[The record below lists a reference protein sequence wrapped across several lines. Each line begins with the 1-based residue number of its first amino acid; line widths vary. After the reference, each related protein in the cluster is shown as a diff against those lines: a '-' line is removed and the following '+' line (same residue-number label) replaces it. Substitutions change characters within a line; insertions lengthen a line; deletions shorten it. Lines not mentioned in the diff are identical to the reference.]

1 VIPIL
6 LIVVG
11 AILIVVA
18 LTPDKG
24 STVSDSQPVLFGLS
38 ILMWGGA
45 VYLFI
50 TACTSPPLTAVWHVV
65 ISIGLAI
72 AAYKMWGNAK
82 GSTQELHLN
91 SKIAVKQKEMA
102 YDYELT
108 REKQIEKENKDR
120 VDLAAAQRETQ
131 LQAEDV
137 RKKELDLQNELVERG
152 IEHGLIP
159 ADVSE
164 VNKAQFLSDIKQKAY
179 KQEILDDLDA
189 GDLYEISEQRVLK
202 KLTNLLTEQIRERH
216 QIEEG
221 DDPPKVKEALL
232 ARYDKNITFLEAE
245 IDARQAGLL
254 LPKNQEETLRI
265 GEGEGDSPGQ
275 GKSEV
280 QGVQE
285 QIPPQRRRG
294 RPRKNPAE

>member
-1 VIPIL
+1 MIPIL

-11 AILIVVA
+11 SILIVVA

-24 STVSDSQPVLFGLS
+24 SAVSESQPALYGLS
-38 ILMWGGA
+38 ILMWGAA

-50 TACTSPPLTAVWHVV
+50 TAWSDPWTGVWHIVLA
-65 ISIGLAI
+65 IGLAI

-82 GSTQELHLN
+82 ESTQEVHLN
-91 SKIAVKQKEMA
+91 SKIVVKQKEMD

-108 REKQIEKENKDR
+108 REKQIKKENQDR
-120 VDLAAAQRETQ
+120 VDLAAAQRETAF
-131 LQAEDV
+131 QAEDV
-137 RKKELDLQNELVERG
+137 RKKELELQNELIQRG

-159 ADVSE
+159 VDVSE
-164 VNKAQFLSDIKQKAY
+164 VNKAKFLSELKRKEY

-189 GDLYEISEQRVLK
+189 GDLYEMSGQRVLI
-202 KLTNLLTEQIRERH
+202 KLTDLLDEQVRKRH
-216 QIEEG
+216 KIEESN
-221 DDPPKVKEALL
+221 DPPKVKEALL

-254 LPKNQEETLRI
+254 LPQNKEETLRI
-265 GEGEGDSPGQ
+265 GEGEGDSQGQ
-275 GKSEV
+275 GQSEV

-285 QIPPQRRRG
+285 SVSPQRRRRG
-294 RPRKNPAE
+294 PRKNLAE